1 MANSWSVKNKLFIFL
16 LVPGLAWLLFFFI
29 LPLIIIFSMSFG
41 QKIDIIGVEYSWSL
55 HNYIRAFDGI
65 YFITLFKS
73 VIISSITTLL
83 CLLVAVPV
91 VLYISFSSTRMK
103 SILLISIMLP
113 LWTNLLIRTYSLIAI
128 LRTKGHINSSL
139 EFLWDSS
146 NHLFNF
152 LNLANYNIFS
162 NSFTPLNLIYNNF
175 AIILGLFYIYIP
187 FMIIPIYLVLER
199 FDRNLLEASYDLGAN
214 HIHTFSKIILPI
226 ISPAIISG
234 IILVFIPCLGT
245 FIIPDLLGGADSQM
259 IGNIIERQF
268 KSANDWPFG
277 SSLSFLLIYMTII
290 IFAVRYIYTKLYS
303 KLHIRM
309 DI

>member
-1 MANSWSVKNKLFIFL
+1 
-16 LVPGLAWLLFFFI
+16 
-29 LPLIIIFSMSFG
+29 
-41 QKIDIIGVEYSWSL
+41 
-55 HNYIRAFDGI
+55 
-65 YFITLFKS
+65 
-73 VIISSITTLL
+73 
-83 CLLVAVPV
+83 
-91 VLYISFSSTRMK
+91 MK

-199 FDRNLLEASYDLGAN
+199 FDRNLLEASYDSVSYTHL
-214 HIHTFSKIILPI
+214 TLP
-226 ISPAIISG
+226 
-234 IILVFIPCLGT
+234 
-245 FIIPDLLGGADSQM
+245 
-259 IGNIIERQF
+259 
-268 KSANDWPFG
+268 
-277 SSLSFLLIYMTII
+277 
-290 IFAVRYIYTKLYS
+290 TKA
-303 KLHIRM
+303 
-309 DI
+309 